1 MSGNDIIVVLVL
13 MLLVVSVGSALA
25 YARRVVAGPA
35 RQPGMGTGDDPIW
48 NRASGDDPPADWLA
62 GDDPA
67 WSRASGDS

>member
-13 MLLVVSVGSALA
+13 ALLVVSVGSALA
-25 YARRVVAGPA
+25 YARRVIAGPA

-48 NRASGDDPPADWLA
+48 SHASGDDAAWDWVV

-67 WSRASGDS
+67 WSRASGDT